1 VARALFFLV
10 CALPAVLTYVSSAC
24 ASEVS
29 YLDELKERAA
39 SANLSEDQY
48 WRILLHY
55 RPSITGHKSLIDDP
69 KFFLSPQG
77 KKDPEAELNAT
88 LAGFFDISADDVS
101 SDNAA
106 FCRFPAR
113 YAWLSQKL
121 GIDLSRVPPLVS
133 CPVQDNILRTIDGP
147 TVSMVFASGYVN
159 SPASMFGHTFLRIDS
174 ALGEPL
180 LAYAVNYAGLT
191 DPNDSGVTF
200 TLKGIFGGYDGFY
213 SLMPYYDKVR
223 EYSNIDQRDMWEYS
237 LNLGP
242 EEVRRMLLHL
252 LEMRGIASDYYF
264 FDENCSYK
272 VLFLLDAARPEAR
285 LTEKMDRFWVIPMD
299 TVRATLDAGLVDNV
313 VWRPSRSTNI
323 RHVYSLLPK
332 RERKLAVNV
341 AEGKVPADTVL
352 SELIPDIEK
361 ARTLEMAALLVQ
373 YKSAKGGF
381 EHKEFQQR
389 FHSILS
395 ARARARFEE
404 DPAKPLQPLSP
415 EEGHPSASINLGG
428 GWRGSDGF
436 VELGIRPAYH
446 DYTDSP
452 DGYTPGAMIEFF
464 SGDVRWYPEKE
475 RLRLNRLDFVRIQ
488 SVDPVDQILRPM
500 SWKVRVALNA
510 RDFTRDQQSE
520 VVNSGVG
527 VGYAVS
533 LGGNTSVYAL
543 AEAEAA
549 ANRHYHSWYR
559 IGAGGSIGLT
569 AQPLSGWQV
578 WLEGRGIWGVIG
590 ENGKGP
596 DLLLALRQGFTLS
609 RDWALKADIS
619 LERTRKVDKA
629 EGTLTLRR
637 YFW

>member
-1 VARALFFLV
+1 MN
-10 CALPAVLTYVSSAC
+10 
-24 ASEVS
+24 S

-39 SANLSEDQY
+39 SAELSKDPY

-55 RPSITGHKSLIDDP
+55 RPSISGHKSLIDDP
-69 KFFLSPQG
+69 KFFLSAQG
-77 KKDPEAELNAT
+77 KKDPEAELDAT
-88 LAGFFDISADDVS
+88 LAGLFDVLTDDVS

-113 YAWLSQKL
+113 YAWLARKL
-121 GIDLSRVPPLVS
+121 DVDFSRIPSPPS
-133 CPVQDNILRTIDGP
+133 CPLQDNILRTIDGP

-191 DPNDSGVTF
+191 DPDDSGVSF
-200 TLKGIFGGYDGFY
+200 TLKGIFGGYDGYY

-237 LNLGP
+237 LNLDT
-242 EEVRRMLLHL
+242 EEVRRMILHL
-252 LEMRGIASDYYF
+252 LEMRGIASDYFF

-313 VWRPSRSTNI
+313 VWRPSRSTRI

-332 RERKLAVNV
+332 QGRRLAIGI
-341 AEGKVPADTVL
+341 AEGDVPADAVL
-352 SELIPDIEK
+352 SESIPGVEK
-361 ARTLEMAALLVQ
+361 ARMLELAALLVQ
-373 YKSAKGGF
+373 YKSAKRGI

-395 ARARARFEE
+395 ARARAHSEKE
-404 DPAKPLQPLSP
+404 PVKPLQPPSP
-415 EEGHPSASINLGG
+415 EKGHPSASVQLGG
-428 GWRGSDGF
+428 GWRGNDGF

-446 DYTDSP
+446 DYTDSRE
-452 DGYTPGAMIEFF
+452 GYTPGATIEFF
-464 SGDVRWYPEKE
+464 SGALRWYPEKE
-475 RLRLNRLDFVRIQ
+475 RLRLNRLDLVRIQ
-488 SVDPVDQILRPM
+488 SVDPVDQILKPM
-500 SWKVRVALNA
+500 SWKVRVALDA
-510 RDFTRDQQSE
+510 RDFTKDRQSE

-533 LGGNTSVYAL
+533 LGSNISAYAL

-549 ANRHYHSWYR
+549 VNNHYNSAYR
-559 IGAGGSIGLT
+559 IGVGGSIGLT
-569 AQPLSGWQV
+569 TQPLRGWQV

-590 ENGKGP
+590 ETGAGP

-619 LERTRKVDKA
+619 LERTRGVDKT
-629 EGTLTLRR
+629 EGILTLRR